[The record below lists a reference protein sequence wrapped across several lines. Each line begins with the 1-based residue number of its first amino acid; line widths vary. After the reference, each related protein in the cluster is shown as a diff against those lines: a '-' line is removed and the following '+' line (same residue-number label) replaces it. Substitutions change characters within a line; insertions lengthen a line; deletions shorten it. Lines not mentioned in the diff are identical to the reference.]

1 MKYFFIPLGCALAL
15 SACKNNP
22 QQPAE
27 TEQMKDFTYPQT
39 KERLFRRKS
48 S

>member
-15 SACKNNP
+15 SACKSP
-22 QQPAE
+22 SQPAK

-39 KERLFRRKS
+39 KEQVV
-48 S
+48 